1 MAAEPE
7 PLFTTGQRRVLG
19 TALTVSA
26 ALVAAALLVA
36 VFIGLARLLG
46 YFSPVLWPLCAAA
59 VLALILRPVVDEA
72 QRRLK
77 LRRVAAVILL
87 YGIFLLLLTGVLVS
101 VLPPLIDQTLDLI
114 ASLPTF
120 ASDTVHYMQRNYPQ
134 WVGLARRQMAHPLVQ
149 QMVEGVSEQARV
161 LFASAIPSLRAAVGG
176 ALGLLAF
183 GTHMVIV
190 PVYLFF
196 FLLAR
201 DGGLRKLPAQLTF
214 LKDGVRADVVFL
226 VHEFISIV
234 ESFFRGQLII
244 AAIMGVLLA
253 LGFSLVGLK
262 FALVIGLGIGVLNV
276 LPYLGTIIGLSLA
289 LPLAFFQTDGGWP
302 LVGLVLLVW
311 AIVQACEAWFLTPKI
326 MGARTG
332 LHPAAIIVAIF
343 FWGTAFDSI
352 LGMLLAIPLSAF
364 IVTAWRLVKRKY
376 LAPAAKA

>member
-1 MAAEPE
+1 MPAESE
-7 PLFTTGQRRVLG
+7 TLFTPGQRRVAG

-26 ALVAAALLVA
+26 ALVAAALVA
-36 VFIGLARLLG
+36 AALIGLGRLVG
-46 YFSPVLWPLCAAA
+46 YFSSVLWPLCAAA

-77 LRRVAAVILL
+77 LRRVAAVVLL

-101 VLPPLIDQTLDLI
+101 VLPSLIDQTVDLL

-120 ASDTVHYMQRNYPQ
+120 ASDAGHYIRRNYPQ
-134 WVGLARRQMAHPLVQ
+134 WVDLARRQMVHPIVR
-149 QMVEGVSEQARV
+149 QMVASVGEQAQGF
-161 LFASAIPSLRAAVGG
+161 FASAIPSLRAAAGDV
-176 ALGLLAF
+176 LGLVAF
-183 GTHMVIV
+183 GTHVVII

-196 FLLAR
+196 FLLAG
-201 DGGLRKLPAQLTF
+201 DGGLRKLTAQLTF
-214 LKDGVRADVVFL
+214 FKDGVRDDVVFL

-253 LGFSLVGLK
+253 IGFSLVGLK

-276 LPYLGTIIGLSLA
+276 VPYLGTITGLGIA
-289 LPLAFFQTDGGWP
+289 LPLAFFQPDGGWT
-302 LVGLVLLVW
+302 LTGLVLLIW
-311 AIVQACEAWFLTPKI
+311 AIVQAIEAWFLTPKI

-352 LGMLLAIPLSAF
+352 LGMLLAIPLTAF

-376 LAPAAKA
+376 LKPRAA